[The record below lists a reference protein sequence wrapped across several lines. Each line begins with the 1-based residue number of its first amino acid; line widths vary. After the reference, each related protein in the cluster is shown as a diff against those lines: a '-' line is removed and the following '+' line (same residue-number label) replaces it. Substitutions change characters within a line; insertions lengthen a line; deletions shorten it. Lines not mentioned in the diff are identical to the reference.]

1 MDIISALQK
10 FDALSQKTR
19 LQAFQLLLAEGADGL
34 PAGEIA
40 HELGAAANTMST
52 HLALLERSGLI
63 RSERQGRSI
72 HYRANLEGINEL
84 IGFLVEDCCHGNPQI
99 CVPLLTT
106 LVQD

>member
-1 MDIISALQK
+1 MDINCALQK

-19 LQAFQLLLAEGADGL
+19 LQAFRLLLAEGTDGL

-40 HELGAAANTMST
+40 RKLGAAANTMST

-72 HYRANLEGINEL
+72 HYRANLEGIEGL
-84 IGFLVEDCCHGNPQI
+84 IGFLVEDCCHGDPRI
-99 CVPLLTT
+99 CMPLLAT
-106 LVQD
+106 LVHE